1 MNQSLIFDL
10 QETLD
15 TVATMG
21 LFVSKCTITRRANP
35 PSTDGGGWPD
45 YTYSTAVH
53 TAVPCMKAVEAQ
65 AKPDKYGV
73 TRTQINF
80 QEVAYY
86 HVLLD
91 GSFMDI
97 LQRDLATVTDA
108 DGTTTVYEVLA
119 VEGDSQGVMTRLGVR
134 RWKQ

>member
-1 MNQSLIFDL
+1 MNQSLTFDL
-10 QETLD
+10 NETLQ
-15 TVATMG
+15 TVADLG
-21 LFVSKCTITRRANP
+21 LFVSLCIITRRANP
-35 PSTDGGGWPD
+35 PTVDAGGWPD
-45 YTYSTAVH
+45 YSYSTTVH
-53 TAVPCMKAVEAQ
+53 SSIPCMFAVEAQ

-73 TRTQINF
+73 ARTQINF

-86 HVLLD
+86 HVLLN

-97 LQRDLATVTDA
+97 LQRDLATV
-108 DGTTTVYEVLA
+108 DGTVYEVMA